1 MKHLGRNDMTQRFT
15 MRHSISLAASFAVVL
30 QPGLR
35 AQQPAPQTPQTAP
48 TVNGGH
54 VSTPGSSQATRNP
67 DGTYTIQTSTRI
79 VILDVVATDAKGNMV
94 SGLSK
99 SDFHVTEAGDAQTIT
114 NFEVGESRLPDP
126 SLDIESTADLDR
138 LAPRAPVNIILLDEF
153 NTLFEDMAF
162 ARDSLKKFLQH
173 QPEHLITPTMLIAV
187 SLDKFD
193 VLHDYT
199 QNKQAL
205 IDSLDHHF
213 SGSPWRNTSNSW
225 ASERYG
231 TAFLTLR
238 RVAEAVTGH
247 QGRKNMIWIGRGFP
261 SINLADV
268 PLDSSNRINTYR
280 QDCVNS
286 LRDARVT
293 LTTIDPAGL
302 MVDPGVYGA
311 AAAFNDPFGGNYQF
325 AKIAQATGGRTIYGR
340 NDVDAQIGAA
350 ALEGIHFYTLV
361 YHPTNTS
368 NDPSKFRKIVVTVDR
383 PGVTLST
390 RQGYYLSYGPGRVDP
405 KAPSRRLMS
414 DLASAEASNMSYD
427 GVDMAVTPVPGT
439 PLSYVIHVA
448 ARSVG
453 WYFPTATEPFR
464 HTELVLAVT
473 TYDRKGKLLKQS
485 ANDMKFKAPENASP
499 TGRIEVPLNFPF
511 KLDPDSKA
519 VRARVVVRLGTSG
532 RIGTADLDLTKP
544 PVIVTATPSTTGP
557 AITNPQPSTP

>member
-1 MKHLGRNDMTQRFT
+1 
-15 MRHSISLAASFAVVL
+15 MRRSIFLTLPIALAL

-173 QPEHLITPTMLIAV
+173 QPDHLITPTMLIAV

-414 DLASAEASNMSYD
+414 DLASAEDSNMSYD

>member
-173 QPEHLITPTMLIAV
+173 QPDHLITPTMLIAV

-414 DLASAEASNMSYD
+414 DLASAEDSNMSYD

>member
-1 MKHLGRNDMTQRFT
+1 
-15 MRHSISLAASFAVVL
+15 
-30 QPGLR
+30 
-35 AQQPAPQTPQTAP
+35 
-48 TVNGGH
+48 
-54 VSTPGSSQATRNP
+54 
-67 DGTYTIQTSTRI
+67 
-79 VILDVVATDAKGNMV
+79 
-94 SGLSK
+94 
-99 SDFHVTEAGDAQTIT
+99 
-114 NFEVGESRLPDP
+114 
-126 SLDIESTADLDR
+126 
-138 LAPRAPVNIILLDEF
+138 
-153 NTLFEDMAF
+153 
-162 ARDSLKKFLQH
+162 
-173 QPEHLITPTMLIAV
+173 MLIAV

-414 DLASAEASNMSYD
+414 DLASAEDSNMSYD

-499 TGRIEVPLNFPF
+499 TGRIEVPLNFPL

>member
-1 MKHLGRNDMTQRFT
+1 LGRNDMTQRFT

-173 QPEHLITPTMLIAV
+173 QPDHLITPTMLIAV

-414 DLASAEASNMSYD
+414 DLASAEDSNMSYD

-499 TGRIEVPLNFPF
+499 TGRIEVPLNFPL

>member
-173 QPEHLITPTMLIAV
+173 QPDHLITPTMLIAV

-414 DLASAEASNMSYD
+414 DLASAEDSNMSYD
-427 GVDMAVTPVPGT
+427 GVDMAVTPVPST

>member
-1 MKHLGRNDMTQRFT
+1 
-15 MRHSISLAASFAVVL
+15 
-30 QPGLR
+30 
-35 AQQPAPQTPQTAP
+35 
-48 TVNGGH
+48 
-54 VSTPGSSQATRNP
+54 
-67 DGTYTIQTSTRI
+67 
-79 VILDVVATDAKGNMV
+79 
-94 SGLSK
+94 
-99 SDFHVTEAGDAQTIT
+99 
-114 NFEVGESRLPDP
+114 
-126 SLDIESTADLDR
+126 
-138 LAPRAPVNIILLDEF
+138 
-153 NTLFEDMAF
+153 
-162 ARDSLKKFLQH
+162 
-173 QPEHLITPTMLIAV
+173 
-187 SLDKFD
+187 
-193 VLHDYT
+193 
-199 QNKQAL
+199 
-205 IDSLDHHF
+205 
-213 SGSPWRNTSNSW
+213 
-225 ASERYG
+225 
-231 TAFLTLR
+231 
-238 RVAEAVTGH
+238 
-247 QGRKNMIWIGRGFP
+247 
-261 SINLADV
+261 
-268 PLDSSNRINTYR
+268 
-280 QDCVNS
+280 
-286 LRDARVT
+286 
-293 LTTIDPAGL
+293 

-414 DLASAEASNMSYD
+414 DLASAEDSNMSYD

>member
-173 QPEHLITPTMLIAV
+173 QPDHLITPTMLIAV

-414 DLASAEASNMSYD
+414 DLASAEDSNMSYD

-499 TGRIEVPLNFPF
+499 TGRIEVPLNFPL

>member
-238 RVAEAVTGH
+238 CVAEAVTGH

-414 DLASAEASNMSYD
+414 DLASAEDSNMSYD

-499 TGRIEVPLNFPF
+499 TGRIEVPLNFPL

>member
-1 MKHLGRNDMTQRFT
+1 
-15 MRHSISLAASFAVVL
+15 MRHSILLTVPLALAL
-30 QPGLR
+30 QPCLR
-35 AQQPAPQTPQTAP
+35 SQQPSPQAPQTTAP
-48 TVNGGH
+48 ANGGH

-79 VILDVVATDAKGNMV
+79 VILDVVATDAKGNMI
-94 SGLSK
+94 SGLNK
-99 SDFHVTEAGDAQTIT
+99 SDFHVTEAGDPQNIT
-114 NFEVGESRLPDP
+114 NFEIGESRLPDP

-153 NTLFEDMAF
+153 NTRFEDMAF
-162 ARDSLKKFLQH
+162 ARYSLKKFLER
-173 QPEHLITPTMLIAV
+173 QPDHLTTPTMLIAV

-193 VLHDYT
+193 VLRDYT

-205 IDSLDHHF
+205 IDALDHHF
-213 SGSPWRNTSNSW
+213 SGYPWRNNNNSW

-261 SINLADV
+261 SLNMADV
-268 PLDSSNRINTYR
+268 AIDTTNRINNYR
-280 QDCVNS
+280 QECVNS

-302 MVDPGVYGA
+302 MVDPGAYGS
-311 AAAFNDPFGGNYQF
+311 AAAFNDPFGGNYEF
-325 AKIAQATGGRTIYGR
+325 SKLAQATGGRTIYGR

-350 ALEGIHFYTLV
+350 VEEGIHFYTLV

-405 KAPSRRLMS
+405 KAPSRRLIS
-414 DLASAEASNMSYD
+414 DLVSAEDSNMAYD
-427 GVDMAVTPVPGT
+427 GVDMTVTPTPGT
-439 PLSYVIHVA
+439 PLSYVVHVA

-453 WYFPTATEPFR
+453 WYFPTAAEPFR

-473 TYDRKGKLLKQS
+473 TYDRKGKLLKQT
-485 ANDMKFKAPENASP
+485 ANDMKFKAPDSASP
-499 TGRIEVPLNFPF
+499 TGRIEVPVNFPL

-544 PVIVTATPSTTGP
+544 PVTVTATPSTAAP
-557 AITNPQPSTP
+557 AIAPPSTP